1 MLIMMEIIVYAS
13 DQVYIKA
20 LANIIINHNIVVM
33 VVMMMVVVMVNGDEE
48 MYPHLT
54 VAINSAT
61 KCQF

>member
-1 MLIMMEIIVYAS
+1 MLIMMKFVVYAG

-20 LANIIINHNIVVM
+20 LANTIINHNIVM

>member
-1 MLIMMEIIVYAS
+1 MLIMMEIVVYAS

-20 LANIIINHNIVVM
+20 LANIVM

>member
-1 MLIMMEIIVYAS
+1 MLIMMEIVVYAS
-13 DQVYIKA
+13 DKFYIKA
-20 LANIIINHNIVVM
+20 LANIIINHNIVM

>member
-1 MLIMMEIIVYAS
+1 MLIMMEIVVYAS

-20 LANIIINHNIVVM
+20 LANIIINHNIVNVI
-33 VVMMMVVVMVNGDEE
+33 MMMVVVMVNGDEE

>member
-1 MLIMMEIIVYAS
+1 MLIMMEIVVYAS

-20 LANIIINHNIVVM
+20 LANIIINHNIVKVI
-33 VVMMMVVVMVNGDEE
+33 MMMVVVMVNGDEE

>member
-1 MLIMMEIIVYAS
+1 MLIMMEIVVYAS

-20 LANIIINHNIVVM
+20 LANIIITHNIVM
-33 VVMMMVVVMVNGDEE
+33 VVMMVVVVMVDGDEE